1 MSDPRHELPMH
12 EAQHSFDV
20 VLRGY
25 DRSQVADTIERLE
38 ADFRI
43 ALADRDAAV
52 ARTADLAGQLS
63 AMHGEIESLRR
74 KAATASAPTFENI
87 SERIQHMLQL
97 AEEEAGE
104 IRRAAELDAQAVR
117 EQTDAEERALLERHA
132 AGQAEV
138 ERMMAEA
145 RQGAEQIM
153 QKAQLRADELVAKA
167 QERVARL
174 DAESQARRAKVEEDF
189 DIAQRARRAEFA
201 RAEEERERVS
211 TQAARQRVAAAEQH
225 AAALV
230 ADAEA
235 KAEAIRGV
243 RDELTSRLVQARR
256 LLDGLPDLGDRAEQ
270 PAPLRRRAHR
280 AGPTGDDRHRAR
292 PGRGRPGARAAPAAH
307 AAARPQPAAAGPQTA
322 VQPAVT
328 ASQAAADQAQPA
340 RRRRPPVRAPPPPAA
355 TPRPAPPVSRPG
367 QTDRSPG
374 SCRCR
379 PARTRHRP
387 APPPFRPAAPR
398 PRNRPARRAGSFLT
412 EDLRRRGLRAARP
425 SRWSACSASLLALVG
440 GVPAAHAADEPGR
453 LRIAHLSPDSP
464 PVDVALTP
472 APSGGPAADPGTDVA
487 RALGYGDV
495 GDYRELA
502 PGSYAVSVRPA
513 GTSPTTPPALSLRVE
528 IPAGGRPHARTRRRL
543 RRPRPA
549 APHRRPHRAGRR
561 DGPRA
566 GPRRGGRRA
575 DRGRDRRGRP
585 RAGRGTPLRRSVRLH
600 RRPGRTGPGAADQRR
615 PGHHRAGGPGGR
627 VGGEPAGARLPR
639 RRR

>member
-63 AMHGEIESLRR
+63 AMHGEIEALRR

-153 QKAQLRADELVAKA
+153 QKAQLRADELVSKA

-201 RAEEERERVS
+201 RAEEERERIS

-256 LLDGLPDLGDRAEQ
+256 LLDSLPDLGDRAEQ
-270 PAPLRRRAHR
+270 PTAS
-280 AGPTGDDRHRAR
+280 
-292 PGRGRPGARAAPAAH
+292 AAERTEP
-307 AAARPQPAAAGPQTA
+307 ARPQAVAAEPERAETGRAPEQRPQPTPRPTQPATRPAAAGPQTA
-322 VQPAVT
+322 VQPAVAAPQAT
-328 ASQAAADQAQPA
+328 AEQDQPPTAPAGSGTPASRGDAEAGAARQRARSDEPVTRQLPLPPRPNQTPADAAA
-340 RRRRPPVRAPPPPAA
+340 V
-355 TPRPAPPVSRPG
+355 
-367 QTDRSPG
+367 
-374 SCRCR
+374 
-379 PARTRHRP
+379 
-387 APPPFRPAAPR
+387 
-398 PRNRPARRAGSFLT
+398 
-412 EDLRRRGLRAARP
+412 
-425 SRWSACSASLLALVG
+425 
-440 GVPAAHAADEPGR
+440 
-453 LRIAHLSPDSP
+453 
-464 PVDVALTP
+464 
-472 APSGGPAADPGTDVA
+472 
-487 RALGYGDV
+487 
-495 GDYRELA
+495 
-502 PGSYAVSVRPA
+502 
-513 GTSPTTPPALSLRVE
+513 
-528 IPAGGRPHARTRRRL
+528 PAGGSSTQEIDQPVAQ
-543 RRPRPA
+543 
-549 APHRRPHRAGRR
+549 GR
-561 DGPRA
+561 
-566 GPRRGGRRA
+566 
-575 DRGRDRRGRP
+575 
-585 RAGRGTPLRRSVRLH
+585 S
-600 RRPGRTGPGAADQRR
+600 
-615 PGHHRAGGPGGR
+615 
-627 VGGEPAGARLPR
+627 
-639 RRR
+639 

>member
-1 MSDPRHELPMH
+1 MSDPRHDLPMH

-52 ARTADLAGQLS
+52 ARSADLAGQLS

-74 KAATASAPTFENI
+74 KAATAAAPTFENI

-138 ERMMAEA
+138 ERMIAEA

-153 QKAQLRADELVAKA
+153 QKAQLRADELVSKA

-189 DIAQRARRAEFA
+189 DIAQRARRAEAA

-256 LLDGLPDLGDRAEQ
+256 LLDNLPDLGDRAEQ
-270 PAPLRRRAHR
+270 PEPPAAQRPE
-280 AGPTGDDRHRAR
+280 PAR
-292 PGRGRPGARAAPAAH
+292 PEAAGEEPARAEAGRAPEQ
-307 AAARPQPAAAGPQTA
+307 RPQPTPRTGQPAAAGPQTA
-322 VQPAVT
+322 VQPAVSAPQT
-328 ASQAAADQAQPA
+328 AVQPAVTAPQAAEQAQPTTLPAGSGTPASRGDAEAGATRQA
-340 RRRRPPVRAPPPPAA
+340 RGEGPITRQLPLP
-355 TPRPAPPVSRPG
+355 PRPN
-367 QTDRSPG
+367 
-374 SCRCR
+374 
-379 PARTRHRP
+379 P
-387 APPPFRPAAPR
+387 AP
-398 PRNRPARRAGSFLT
+398 
-412 EDLRRRGLRAARP
+412 
-425 SRWSACSASLLALVG
+425 
-440 GVPAAHAADEPGR
+440 
-453 LRIAHLSPDSP
+453 
-464 PVDVALTP
+464 
-472 APSGGPAADPGTDVA
+472 GGPSTQEIDQPVA
-487 RALGYGDV
+487 Q
-495 GDYRELA
+495 
-502 PGSYAVSVRPA
+502 
-513 GTSPTTPPALSLRVE
+513 
-528 IPAGGRPHARTRRRL
+528 GR
-543 RRPRPA
+543 
-549 APHRRPHRAGRR
+549 
-561 DGPRA
+561 
-566 GPRRGGRRA
+566 
-575 DRGRDRRGRP
+575 
-585 RAGRGTPLRRSVRLH
+585 S
-600 RRPGRTGPGAADQRR
+600 
-615 PGHHRAGGPGGR
+615 
-627 VGGEPAGARLPR
+627 
-639 RRR
+639 